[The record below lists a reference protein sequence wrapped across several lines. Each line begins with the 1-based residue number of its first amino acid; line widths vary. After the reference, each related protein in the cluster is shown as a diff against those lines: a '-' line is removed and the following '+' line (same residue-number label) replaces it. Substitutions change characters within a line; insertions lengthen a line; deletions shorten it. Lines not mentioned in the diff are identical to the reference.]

1 MNNKLTIEKD
11 TKAFYGGGGY
21 LQCFSINIAEITG
34 YQVQNNEVVFLP
46 YTVTQ
51 KLTLNGSTI

>member
-11 TKAFYGGGGY
+11 TWAFYGGGY
-21 LQCFSINIAEITG
+21 LQCFSINIAETTG

-51 KLTLNGSTI
+51 KLILNGSTI